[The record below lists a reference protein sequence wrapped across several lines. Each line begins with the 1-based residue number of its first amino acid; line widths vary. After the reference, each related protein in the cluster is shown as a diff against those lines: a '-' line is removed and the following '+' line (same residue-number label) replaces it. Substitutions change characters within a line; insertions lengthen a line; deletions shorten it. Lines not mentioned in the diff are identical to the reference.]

1 MGDYLVT
8 YKNGHKEVIRA
19 KSKSDAA
26 MKAGGPVESIREVK

>member
-1 MGDYLVT
+1 MNDYLVT

-19 KSKSDAA
+19 KSKADAA